1 MAKIGTKSNAAKTAR
16 RPTTSKVAGKTTKA
30 AGKLPKP
37 AEKNRAMAASTKK
50 VAAKKAPAKNTA
62 GKKLV
67 KKTARKAAQKT
78 LPPRFAVAPAIID
91 QMTLTAALDALSL
104 ADPIA
109 IAHMREVAG
118 MPPLRNRAPGFEG
131 LAAII
136 VSQQVSTAAAATIF
150 ARVEAAINPLTP
162 AAVLACDEAALRACG
177 LSMPKQKALR
187 AIAHAIHSGDLG
199 LEMLAEMEAHE
210 AHDALC
216 AVNGIGPWSAN
227 IFLLF
232 CLGHSDA
239 WPAGDLALQEAAR
252 IALKLRARPD
262 AKQLEKIGERW
273 RPHRAVAA
281 RLLWAYYAVVKQGR
295 SGMSLT

>member
-1 MAKIGTKSNAAKTAR
+1 MAKIGNKQNAAKTSR
-16 RPTTSKVAGKTTKA
+16 RPTAQKVVSRTIKA
-30 AGKLPKP
+30 ANKLPKT
-37 AEKNRAMAASTKK
+37 AEKKRAPAS
-50 VAAKKAPAKNTA
+50 AKKPAVNKAAIKAVAKKPAKRA
-62 GKKLV
+62 
-67 KKTARKAAQKT
+67 ARKKAQKAA
-78 LPPRFAVAPAIID
+78 LRRFAIAPAIID
-91 QMTLTAALDALSL
+91 QITLTAALDALSL

-109 IAHMREVAG
+109 IAHMREIAG
-118 MPPLRNRAPGFEG
+118 IPPLRNRAPGFEG

-150 ARVEAAINPLTP
+150 KRVEAAISPLTP

-187 AIAHAIHSGDLG
+187 AIAHAIHSGTLG
-199 LEMLAEMEAHE
+199 LEMLAEMDAHE

-216 AVNGIGPWSAN
+216 AVSGIGPWSAN